1 MHIDQFPDERKLMRS
16 SCVYFIKKLETRIKE
31 SQNNEVGD
39 EEMVKKE
46 MHECFISNTWNLP
59 NLELKESI
67 RIPNVKKYFNNN
79 PFEVSAPERVSY
91 KNLTFADLF

>member
-46 MHECFISNTWNLP
+46 MHECFISNT
-59 NLELKESI
+59 
-67 RIPNVKKYFNNN
+67 
-79 PFEVSAPERVSY
+79 
-91 KNLTFADLF
+91 

>member
-1 MHIDQFPDERKLMRS
+1 MNLFSFYFHYFSHTKFRKNDHQKKLKMHIDQFPDERKLMRS

-46 MHECFISNTWNLP
+46 MHECFISNT
-59 NLELKESI
+59 
-67 RIPNVKKYFNNN
+67 
-79 PFEVSAPERVSY
+79 
-91 KNLTFADLF
+91 